1 MGPLFP
7 TANSFLETVL
17 VASLAIMSISGKY
30 VVSLMSAGTD
40 NYLLGR
46 VLNLEIFFFVMF
58 SLHVWQMKCSTGFI
72 GEDRLRRFKVQTL
85 QRV

>member
-46 VLNLEIFFFVMF
+46 VLNLDVFFVMF

>member
-1 MGPLFP
+1 M
-7 TANSFLETVL
+7 ANSFLETVL

-46 VLNLEIFFFVMF
+46 VLNLEIFFLSCLACM
-58 SLHVWQMKCSTGFI
+58 SG
-72 GEDRLRRFKVQTL
+72 R
-85 QRV
+85 

>member
-1 MGPLFP
+1 
-7 TANSFLETVL
+7 
-17 VASLAIMSISGKY
+17 
-30 VVSLMSAGTD
+30 MSAGTD

-46 VLNLEIFFFVMF
+46 VLNLDVFFVMF